1 MEYVSLGRDGPDV
14 SAIGLGMWQAGG
26 KAWGSDVRDADCRK
40 AMERAVELGINL
52 VDTAEAYGDGHS
64 ERVMSGAIRNVGR
77 DRVFVATKVGG
88 WHLRAD
94 DVKRACAASLRRLG
108 VREIDL
114 YQVHWPDPW
123 SQVPLRETMK
133 ALEALHRAG
142 RIRNIGVSN
151 FAVRDLEEARSHLS
165 RADIASNQVRYNML
179 QREVETEVLPYCK
192 REGIAILAWSPI
204 GKGVLTG
211 KYNDG
216 KRPKDRVRAEE
227 DLFKPANLRAVAP
240 LIRELRRLGS
250 ARGKT
255 SGQVALAWLR
265 RHRNVIPIPGAK
277 RPSQAEE
284 NAGAIGWSLST
295 QEIRSLD
302 AILQRLRLD
311 TF

>member
-1 MEYVSLGRDGPDV
+1 
-14 SAIGLGMWQAGG
+14 
-26 KAWGSDVRDADCRK
+26 
-40 AMERAVELGINL
+40 
-52 VDTAEAYGDGHS
+52 
-64 ERVMSGAIRNVGR
+64 MSRAIRNVGR
-77 DRVFVATKVGG
+77 DHVFVATKVGG

-94 DVKRACAASLRRLG
+94 DVRKACAASLRRLG

-165 RADIASNQVRYNML
+165 RADIVSNQVRYNML
-179 QREVETEVLPYCK
+179 QREVEAEVVPYCK

-211 KYNDG
+211 KYHDG
-216 KRPKDRVRAEE
+216 RRPKDRIRSDEV
-227 DLFKPANLRAVAP
+227 LFKPANLRAAAP
-240 LIRELRRLGS
+240 LIRELRKIGR

-255 SGQVALAWLR
+255 AGQVALVWLR
-265 RHRNVIPIPGAK
+265 RHGHVIPIPGAK
-277 RPSQAEE
+277 RPAQAEE
-284 NAGAIGWSLST
+284 NAGAAGWQLT
-295 QEIRSLD
+295 AREFRSLGG
-302 AILQRLRLD
+302 ILRRTWLD